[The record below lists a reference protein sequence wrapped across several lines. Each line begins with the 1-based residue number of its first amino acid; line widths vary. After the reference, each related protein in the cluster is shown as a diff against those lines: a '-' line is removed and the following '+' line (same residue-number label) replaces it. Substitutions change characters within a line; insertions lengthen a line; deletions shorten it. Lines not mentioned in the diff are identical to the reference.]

1 MNVLL
6 LDQDESRRQRIVDA
20 LAMIDSGIG
29 IVSVSSLAEAED
41 LLTSY
46 RQHFSLALVGPDL
59 PENSI
64 PTVRF
69 LRRLS
74 PETRVA
80 AYDSYGLYEEVHL
93 QRILLAGAN
102 MVFDIRMAPLK
113 IALLMRPMLSSISSG
128 LKPGILAA

>member
-6 LDQDESRRQRIVDA
+6 LDHDEDRRARIVEALAMVGRDCVIDTMHSLVDAEDA
-20 LAMIDSGIG
+20 LAASRKPY
-29 IVSVSSLAEAED
+29 A
-41 LLTSY
+41 
-46 RQHFSLALVGPDL
+46 LALVGPEL
-59 PENSI
+59 PENPI
-64 PTVRF
+64 PVVRF

-74 PETRVA
+74 PETHVA
-80 AYDSYGLYEEVHL
+80 AYDSYGLYDEIRL

-113 IALLMRPMLSSISSG
+113 IALLLRPMLTSIGAG